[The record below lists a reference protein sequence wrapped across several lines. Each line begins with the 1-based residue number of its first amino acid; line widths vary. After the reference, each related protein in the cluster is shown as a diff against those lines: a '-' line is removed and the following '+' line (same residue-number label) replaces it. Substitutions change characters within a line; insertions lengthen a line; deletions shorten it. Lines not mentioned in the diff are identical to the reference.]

1 MLADECVAAA
11 LRRAAGLLAVAIVLG
26 ATVLSLAA
34 PAAAVPLPNG
44 GLSTSDAMLKWI
56 NAYRGKPEPDG
67 LPVLVQTLSG
77 MQAFKDAES
86 SGAYI
91 GFIAGVLGANP
102 DRAGE
107 LIARMLPIAPADHW
121 VLVRAIAYSG
131 LPNWKELLATFV
143 DRMPTRRAMID
154 KYLDGKLPTLD
165 QIAYRIEKPGVMDKI
180 KYVLTFGTDRGEKK
194 EIAIEPSPEL
204 IDLLWGYYL
213 ATGAFQPI
221 GHIVKL
227 LPLANDKDNVDNLT
241 TGSAAKF
248 TLASNAVRDLH
259 LLAHAQ
265 MGGEDRAEGGRRGA
279 QRRDRDG
286 GDGRYRAHAQGI
298 AGRDRGAQAEGP
310 ELQAR
315 ALGLGPGRAR
325 RAVDGLRRRCGDRAD
340 RARHSLRDRRRRLL
354 SRTAIYFAL
363 VHPPRFAGED
373 RQPRPTAGAG
383 DRPKLLIRRKR
394 SRQFGRQCPHRLRC
408 QPRPQPCMTWVI
420 WSVFSTAWEIAWPL
434 AGAAEAATLPTKL
447 TPAAMTIASTR

>member
-1 MLADECVAAA
+1 MLAGESIAAA
-11 LRRAAGLLAVAIVLG
+11 LRRAAGVLAFASVLG
-26 ATVLSLAA
+26 ATALGLAAPA
-34 PAAAVPLPNG
+34 PAAAVPLPNA
-44 GLSTSDAMLKWI
+44 GLSSMDAMLKWI

-107 LIARMLPIAPADHW
+107 LIAKMLPIAPADHW

-165 QIAYRIEKPGVMDKI
+165 QIAYRIEKPGMMDKI

-213 ATGAFQPI
+213 ATGAFHPI

-259 LLAHAQ
+259 LLALLKWAAKTEPKEVVAVLNDVIETAETVDTVRMRKESLAAIEELKQ
-265 MGGEDRAEGGRRGA
+265 KGPNSKRELSGWGQVGQGALSMGCVVAAATGQIEL
-279 QRRDRDG
+279 
-286 GDGRYRAHAQGI
+286 GI
-298 AGRDRGAQAEGP
+298 P
-310 ELQAR
+310 CV
-315 ALGLGPGRAR
+315 LG
-325 RAVDGLRRRCGDRAD
+325 
-340 RARHSLRDRRRRLL
+340 
-354 SRTAIYFAL
+354 
-363 VHPPRFAGED
+363 
-373 RQPRPTAGAG
+373 
-383 DRPKLLIRRKR
+383 
-394 SRQFGRQCPHRLRC
+394 
-408 QPRPQPCMTWVI
+408 
-420 WSVFSTAWEIAWPL
+420 
-434 AGAAEAATLPTKL
+434 GAAYSAGLQY
-447 TPAAMTIASTR
+447 MSH